1 MIVRRRGGEN
11 GRGMS
16 LSGIL
21 SDESVEVSTVNGGLQ
36 EKIYDIISEKL

>member
-11 GRGMS
+11 GRSMS

-21 SDESVEVSTVNGGLQ
+21 SDESVQVSTVN
-36 EKIYDIISEKL
+36 